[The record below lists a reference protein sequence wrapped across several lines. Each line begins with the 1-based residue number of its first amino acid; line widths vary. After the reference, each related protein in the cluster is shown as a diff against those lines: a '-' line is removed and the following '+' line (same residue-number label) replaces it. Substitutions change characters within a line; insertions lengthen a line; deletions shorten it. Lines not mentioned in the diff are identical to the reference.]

1 MKTRMI
7 VIVCGLILVVGLL
20 ILNFTG
26 ILPWQ
31 KIAIIFAAV
40 VAPLRHLGA
49 WLKGSGEKITE
60 IETAH
65 AQLRGKETDFRKSG
79 EDELAK
85 NNAKMKE
92 VNVQIAD
99 VKKEQEV
106 LEAQRIK
113 AHEILQNVSDEEL
126 LKALKK
132 TLGQQ

>member
-7 VIVCGLILVVGLL
+7 VIVCGLVLITGLL

-40 VAPLRHLGA
+40 VAPLRHLSA

-60 IETAH
+60 IQVAH
-65 AQLRGKETDFRKSG
+65 AEVRKAESVFVKTN
-79 EDELAK
+79 EAEIAK
-85 NNAKMKE
+85 DKVKLDTINQEIKE
-92 VNVQIAD
+92 VNSQKD
-99 VKKEQEV
+99 S
-106 LEAQRIK
+106 LEAQRLD
-113 AHEILQNVSDEEL
+113 AHEILKNLSDEEL
-126 LKALKK
+126 LKAMRK